1 MPYGTD
7 FPEFLS
13 LTGGGFEWDG
23 EVNEDGKGDSER
35 ESERESLSRTSIS
48 GDPGRRPG
56 DKLLIIET
64 GYTRDRERQDTHA
77 RAAPVGV

>member
-35 ESERESLSRTSIS
+35 ESERERVYPELPFLGIQGVAPATSS
-48 GDPGRRPG
+48 SS
-56 DKLLIIET
+56 
-64 GYTRDRERQDTHA
+64 
-77 RAAPVGV
+77 